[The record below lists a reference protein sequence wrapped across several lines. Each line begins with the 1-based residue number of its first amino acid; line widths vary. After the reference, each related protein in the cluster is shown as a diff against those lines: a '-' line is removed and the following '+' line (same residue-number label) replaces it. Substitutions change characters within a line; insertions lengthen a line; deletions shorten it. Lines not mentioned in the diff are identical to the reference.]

1 MTVKLKDL
9 YKTKYFYVTF
19 AIDLNYLFNS
29 IIGIQNKTNLN
40 PHAGS
45 ELMEQIFEEVR
56 NGRTVVFD
64 LANAKFTPDTVGI
77 ITAFQRQGIKFT
89 DSADIGRTRIIQYNE
104 TAIYNSAL
112 ESVQLP
118 DYDGNMRISEYIQ
131 SLNKGMLY
139 HLPPVNKDMYLHM
152 VYMILVLRPSI
163 GIKLESDSEKFF
175 SFIANYFTVDDLRNY
190 DKFYFTSDN
199 GVTLIEFRNGTT
211 TLQGNKVVS
220 IEGALEHGS
229 LVPAVLGK
237 ERLYKQEPWTMI
249 FNQCNR
255 MISEWR
261 NNQSHSVSE
270 FIHKEEN
277 V

>member
-19 AIDLNYLFNS
+19 AIDLKYLFNS
-29 IIGIQNKTNLN
+29 IVGIQNKTNLH

-45 ELMEQIFEEVR
+45 ELMEQVFEEVR

-64 LANAKFTPDTVGI
+64 LADAKFTPDTVGI

-89 DSADIGRTRIIQYNE
+89 DSVDIGRTRVIQYNE
-104 TAIYNSAL
+104 TAIYNSTL

-131 SLNKGMLY
+131 NLSKGTLY
-139 HLPPVNKDMYLHM
+139 HLPPVDKDMYLRM

-163 GIKLESDSEKFF
+163 GIKLEADSKEFF
-175 SFIANYFTVDDLRNY
+175 NFIANYFTVEDLRNY
-190 DKFYFTSDN
+190 DKFYFVSDN
-199 GVTLIEFRNGTT
+199 GVIIIEFKNGIT
-211 TLQGNKVVS
+211 TLQGNKIVT
-220 IEGALEHGS
+220 IEEALEYGS
-229 LVPAVLGK
+229 LVPAVLGR